1 MATFWDCSVTDTILI
16 DLSDASAPI
25 NWATFSDGI
34 LKQSGTV
41 NSLSELTEQ
50 VLNHKVIVWI
60 AGDKV
65 TLTSVTVPT
74 GQQRHLYKILPSL
87 LEDSVASDIDQLH
100 FAIGNTSS
108 EGQVSVA
115 VIDRAEMANCLEQLN
130 EAGIQPEAILP
141 ASLAVPF
148 KNHVS
153 QLQVEGNISY
163 LRTAPQICHVFD
175 TQNMA
180 LLLPKITADLSPDIS
195 LYITETEYQTLGL
208 EFPIER
214 AGDPV
219 NKLAQLPDKTV
230 LAMNLLQGNFQ
241 PQSDLQKYWRQWR
254 GVVLLAVIVL
264 VVQLTSVGI
273 ETWQLNQQVAK
284 TKSEIAKVFHQ
295 AFPDEKRIVNPKAQ
309 MTQRLTTLQS
319 QQDGTGFLMLL
330 QQLGPAL
337 KASRTIGLTRIN
349 FERRLGE
356 MRLDINAQDYA
367 EVEQLKN
374 KIEQLGLR
382 VELGSVSGNKG
393 AYTARLIIRGQQ

>member
-1 MATFWDCSVTDTILI
+1 MTDTILI

-25 NWATFSDGI
+25 NWAKFSDSI
-34 LKQSGTV
+34 PKETGTV
-41 NSLSELTEQ
+41 ASLSELTEQ
-50 VLNHKVIVWI
+50 ALNHKVIIWI

-108 EGQVSVA
+108 EGQVSIA

-148 KNHVS
+148 NS
-153 QLQVEGNISY
+153 DILQLQVEGKISY
-163 LRTAPQICHVFD
+163 LRTAPQMCHVFD

-195 LYITETEYQTLGL
+195 LYITETEYQTLAL

-241 PQSDLQKYWRQWR
+241 PQSDVQKYWRQWR
-254 GVVLLAVIVL
+254 GVVLLGLIVL
-264 VVQLTSVGI
+264 AVHLTSVGI
-273 ETWQLNQQVAK
+273 ETWQLNQQVTK

-374 KIEQLGLR
+374 MIEPLGLS